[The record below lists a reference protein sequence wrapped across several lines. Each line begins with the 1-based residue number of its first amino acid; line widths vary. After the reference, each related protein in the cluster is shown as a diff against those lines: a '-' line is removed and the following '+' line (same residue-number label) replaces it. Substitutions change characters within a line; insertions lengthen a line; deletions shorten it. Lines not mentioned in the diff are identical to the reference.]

1 MPFHFLRRNIA
12 RDVAL
17 ILVGSAVFAVGLNC
31 FEIPNGIAAG
41 GAAGLAM
48 VVAELIFRATGM
60 RLGVGALVLAMNAL
74 LLIPV
79 YRSGGMRYAV
89 RTVTGAVASA
99 VLTDL
104 LAPVVPALGEGD
116 LLLCA
121 LWGGVVCGFG
131 VGLIFRAGGST
142 GGTDVLAQFIAKR
155 TSVSVGM
162 ASLMTDMAVVVSSVI
177 AFGVEHA
184 LYAAV
189 CLYVGSRLVDMVVDG
204 GNARRAV
211 YVISHRPDMLEEL
224 IGSELGLS
232 CTRLM
237 AEQGRRRNMSP
248 VLLVVLSRAE
258 LSMLR
263 GLVLE
268 ADPHANLIATTVN
281 ETFGEA
287 FGG

>member
-1 MPFHFLRRNIA
+1 MPFHFLRSGIV

-41 GAAGLAM
+41 GAAGLAT
-48 VVAELIFRATGM
+48 VLGPHPARVWGARGRGRAGACHERAAHGACVSLGWPSLRRAHLTG
-60 RLGVGALVLAMNAL
+60 
-74 LLIPV
+74 
-79 YRSGGMRYAV
+79 
-89 RTVTGAVASA
+89 TVASA
-99 VLTDL
+99 VLTDV
-104 LAPVVPALGEGD
+104 LAPVVPVLGDGD

-142 GGTDVLAQFIAKR
+142 GGTDVLAQHIAR
-155 TSVSVGM
+155 RSSMSVGM
-162 ASLMTDMAVVVSSVI
+162 ASMMCDMAVVLSSVL

-211 YVISHRPDMLEEL
+211 YVISHRPDELEGL

-232 CTRLM
+232 CTRIV
-237 AEQGRRRNMSP
+237 AEQGRRRNVTP
-248 VLLVVLSRAE
+248 VLLVVLSRSE

-263 GLVLE
+263 NLVLE